1 MTTLDSSRPRPDQ
14 LSTALRSG
22 PRRRPVGGGLGL
34 PWPLEPQRVLVGVR
48 VRGKYAHQYLV
59 AVFGIVDGIARYDA
73 VRAQAFGTG
82 SVLAA

>member
-1 MTTLDSSRPRPDQ
+1 M
-14 LSTALRSG
+14 
-22 PRRRPVGGGLGL
+22 
-34 PWPLEPQRVLVGVR
+34 GVR